1 MAIRNGDIAAARIC
15 DSLGLKNVRSL
26 SLSMAVD
33 DLTMVTA
40 TQYVTGDQFN
50 RLADELETRQYVL
63 VPKDE
68 WDRVTQAKF
77 PAPQEVE

>member
-1 MAIRNGDIAAARIC
+1 MPIRNGGSAAARIC

-68 WDRVTQAKF
+68 WDRVTQAKL
-77 PAPQEVE
+77 PAPPEVE